1 MFWVFIEGSLSA
13 DPELS
18 TSWASSHYLSQTSTG
33 GRYDNPILQT
43 KKGGIGRGSP
53 PPFTSKRVETRFKSS
68 RAQGPKLWDQLVR
81 YKGLPSFSP
90 LMRFTQQLFFSINLT
105 NIHNM
110 PVRCQ
115 LYVFWPGLKVLLCS
129 NPKSLKSPLFATW
142 FNCSNHSCLLPSS
155 VWHQRFYSI
164 AFLSLSLSLMHLLT
178 WHSLTVSIMHKIP
191 SSRTAWSWPPL
202 SWTPH
207 LFECGPHL
215 HQRFQL
221 RCRWQCC

>member
-164 AFLSLSLSLMHLLT
+164 AFLSLSLSHAPSHLTLSNRQHHAQNSILQDSMELT
-178 WHSLTVSIMHKIP
+178 SLVMDTTPLWM
-191 SSRTAWSWPPL
+191 WPTL
-202 SWTPH
+202 TSAFSAT
-207 LFECGPHL
+207 L
-215 HQRFQL
+215 
-221 RCRWQCC
+221 